1 MMDRLK
7 TPFRP
12 PTRVMEAAGIR
23 RSGRQVNQLKR
34 RVEEDG
40 TGEKGKPAV
49 RRSESS
55 TMLIGQFHRAMLK
68 GLQ

>member
-1 MMDRLK
+1 MDRLK
-7 TPFRP
+7 TPLSALDESDGGGRN
-12 PTRVMEAAGIR
+12 RW
-23 RSGRQVNQLKR
+23 SGRQVKQLKR